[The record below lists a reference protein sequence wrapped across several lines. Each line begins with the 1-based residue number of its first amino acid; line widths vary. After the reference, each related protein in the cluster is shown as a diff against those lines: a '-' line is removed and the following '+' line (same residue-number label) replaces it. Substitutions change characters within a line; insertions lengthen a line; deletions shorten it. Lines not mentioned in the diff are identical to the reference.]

1 MGSKDK
7 GDVQDE
13 PRFLAWILRW
23 VMASFIEI
31 NGVRGHLM
39 RRALSMVIFRCF
51 EYHHNV
57 I

>member
-1 MGSKDK
+1 MDVGSKDK

-51 EYHHNV
+51 ENFQ
-57 I
+57 